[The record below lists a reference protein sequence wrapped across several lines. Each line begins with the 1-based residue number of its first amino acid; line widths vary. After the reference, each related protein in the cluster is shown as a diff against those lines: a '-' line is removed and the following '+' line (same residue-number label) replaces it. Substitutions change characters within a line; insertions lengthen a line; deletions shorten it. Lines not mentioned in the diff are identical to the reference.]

1 MGINIIFFLIR
12 LYFRVFNS
20 IKISGLEKIPAHGPL
35 IIVANHVSVS
45 DPPALAAYAALVRKI
60 SMLAKK
66 ELFAVPPFGAMFRSW
81 GAIPVDRRR
90 GGGDLGAFRA
100 GLKVLR
106 GGGCLIL
113 FPEGT
118 RAQPGRPLKPKPG
131 AAMFAAKSGA
141 PVLCARTFNTEN
153 FLKLSKITI
162 KFGNMRYFGNAAQAA
177 RPPDHPP
184 AALSVSGGQ
193 SGGGVTPRESYE
205 EFSNLLMSDIF
216 SITEE

>member
-1 MGINIIFFLIR
+1 MGINAVFFFIR

-20 IKISGLEKIPAHGPL
+20 IKISGLEKIPPRGPL
-35 IIVANHVSVS
+35 IIVANHVSNA
-45 DPPALAAYAALVRKI
+45 DPPALAAHAALVRKI

-66 ELFAVPPFGAMFRSW
+66 ELFTVPPFGALFRSW

-106 GGGCLIL
+106 GGGCLII

-118 RAQPGRPLKPKPG
+118 RARPGRPLKPKPG
-131 AAMFAAKSGA
+131 AALFAAKSGA
-141 PVLCARTFNTEN
+141 PVLCARIFNTEN

-162 KFGNMRYFGNAAQAA
+162 KFGNIRYFGGAAQAV
-177 RPPDHPP
+177 PTP
-184 AALSVSGGQ
+184 AAGVGGN
-193 SGGGVTPRESYE
+193 PRESYE

>member
-1 MGINIIFFLIR
+1 MLNTVFFLIR

-20 IKISGLEKIPAHGPL
+20 IKISGLEKIPPRGPL
-35 IIVANHVSVS
+35 IIVANHVSNA
-45 DPPALAAYAALVRKI
+45 DPPALAAHAALVRKI

-66 ELFAVPPFGAMFRSW
+66 ELFAVPPFGALFRSW

-90 GGGDLGAFRA
+90 GGGDLGAFKA

-106 GGGCLIL
+106 GGGCLVI

-118 RAQPGRPLKPKPG
+118 RAKPGRPLKPKPG

-141 PVLCARTFNTEN
+141 PVLCARIFNTEN
-153 FLKLSKITI
+153 FLKLGKIHI
-162 KFGNMRYFGNAAQAA
+162 KFGNIRYFESAAQAT
-177 RPPDHPP
+177 PTP
-184 AALSVSGGQ
+184 AA
-193 SGGGVTPRESYE
+193 GGGGNPRESYE

>member
-1 MGINIIFFLIR
+1 MIDIIFFFIR

-20 IKISGLEKIPAHGPL
+20 IKISGLEKIPPRGPL
-35 IIVANHVSVS
+35 IIVANHVSNA
-45 DPPALAAYAALVRKI
+45 DPPAIAAHAALIRKI

-66 ELFAVPPFGAMFRSW
+66 ELFSPPFGAMFRSW

-106 GGGCLIL
+106 GGGCLII

-118 RAQPGRPLKPKPG
+118 RAKPGRPLKPKPG

-141 PVLCARTFNTEN
+141 PVLCARIFNTEN

-162 KFGNMRYFGNAAQAA
+162 KFGNIRYFGGAAQAA
-177 RPPDHPP
+177 PPPVRFRLTD
-184 AALSVSGGQ
+184 AGGN
-193 SGGGVTPRESYE
+193 PRESYE